1 MPGPNPDPAARVIAR
16 GKERQPADMVEMRAA
31 VKQIEVRR
39 RVGADQFITDEAQ
52 PGAAV
57 EDQQMLAAADFDAGR
72 IAAVTHRVGARAGD
86 TAAHA
91 PKSHPKVRRDQRP
104 ILAFAPPWEQSD
116 FPQPHLPESRQP
128 FRLTGPA
135 APWFRRAADTNSAR
149 IATADVGWPLKSR
162 PPAKCVR

>member
-16 GKERQPADMVEMRAA
+16 GKERQAADMVEMRAA

-72 IAAVTHRVGARAGD
+72 ITAVPHSVGAGAGD

-91 PKSHPKVRRDQRP
+91 PKSHHKVRMDQRP
-104 ILAFAPPWEQSD
+104 ILASAPPREQSD
-116 FPQPHLPESRQP
+116 FPRPQLHLPHSPQP
-128 FRLTGPA
+128 L
-135 APWFRRAADTNSAR
+135 W
-149 IATADVGWPLKSR
+149 
-162 PPAKCVR
+162 